1 MESFQVGGI
10 SLFRE
15 SFSSDIDKCTSDSVI
30 SPKFLFML
38 LYIVGSMTI
47 YYSFFLL
54 IVAPNVKCFPM
65 IHLLRY
71 CKTLHQCDNIF

>member
-1 MESFQVGGI
+1 MEPFQVGGI

-15 SFSSDIDKCTSDSVI
+15 SLSSDIDKCTSDSVI
-30 SPKFLFML
+30 SPKFFFML

-47 YYSFFLL
+47 YYSFLL
-54 IVAPNVKCFPM
+54 IVAPKDVKCFPM

-71 CKTLHQCDNIF
+71 CKT

>member
-1 MESFQVGGI
+1 MESFQVEGI

-38 LYIVGSMTI
+38 LYVVGSMTI
-47 YYSFFLL
+47 YYRFF
-54 IVAPNVKCFPM
+54 
-65 IHLLRY
+65 Y
-71 CKTLHQCDNIF
+71 